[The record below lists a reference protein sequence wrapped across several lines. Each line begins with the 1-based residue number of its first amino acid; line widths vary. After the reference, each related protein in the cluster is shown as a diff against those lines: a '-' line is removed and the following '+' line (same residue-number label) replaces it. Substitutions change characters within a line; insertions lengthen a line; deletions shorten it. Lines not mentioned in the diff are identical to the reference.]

1 MRITLPVLLVVAL
14 SGCGRPLPR
23 LGEVPHFQLTDQSGK
38 TFDSTVLDGH
48 VWVADF
54 VFTNC
59 EGPCPRMTSHMH
71 QLQTRTDKDIR
82 LVSFT
87 VDPARDTP
95 PVLEAY
101 AKKFAYDA
109 SRWSFLT
116 GEIAT
121 LNNLDEKA
129 FKLGTVAEGEL
140 DHSTRFALVDQKGRI
155 RGYYGLSDGNPV
167 EQIAK
172 DAERL
177 QKESS

>member
-1 MRITLPVLLVVAL
+1 MRIPLLALVAVAL
-14 SGCGRPLPR
+14 AGCGRPLPK

-38 TFDSTVLDGH
+38 TFDSSALDGH

-71 QLQTRTDKDIR
+71 QLQTKTDRDIR
-82 LVSFT
+82 LISFT

-95 PVLEAY
+95 PVLAAY
-101 AKKFAYDA
+101 AKKFAYD
-109 SRWSFLT
+109 SNRWSFLT
-116 GEIAT
+116 GQVAT

-129 FKLGTVAEGEL
+129 FKLGTIGDGEI

-155 RGYYGLSDGNPV
+155 RGYYGLSDGDPV
-167 EQIAK
+167 AQIAK

-177 QKESS
+177 RKDAS